1 MKEKIYKL
9 FLMLMVYFSLGSGPI
24 AQNEILK
31 MLEALSGTGNA
42 QIQELDEEK
51 ESEEIKTKNNSP
63 NYFKV
68 FYDR

>member
-9 FLMLMVYFSLGSGPI
+9 FVTLTVCLSLGSGPI